1 MRFLVMWL
9 LPILYVFIGL
19 NYALP
24 LVVIFNIM
32 VVKMRTYKTVRYNI
46 YNIYCVINNTVKN
59 DWDKD
64 LYYVTTS
71 TNAYCVINNTVK
83 SDWDRDLY

>member
-1 MRFLVMWL
+1 MTNV
-9 LPILYVFIGL
+9 Y
-19 NYALP
+19 
-24 LVVIFNIM
+24 IM
-32 VVKMRTYKTVRYNI
+32 T
-46 YNIYCVINNTVKN
+46 NIYCVINNTVKN

-83 SDWDRDLY
+83 SDWDKDLY